1 MVGDAGAKA
10 RGAVTG
16 LAQAIGLP
24 PLLCVVAAAMT
35 FGAALVRGLT
45 GFGMAIILVPLLGL
59 IIAPGDAVVLGI
71 ILQLLIGPVGMK
83 RIMADAD
90 RASAVPIALLAMLAT
105 PAGMMVLKAVSP
117 DVARL
122 LIAAVAIG
130 AFLILFLPQ
139 HADGHPPGRVAIGV
153 TGLSS
158 GILTGFAAMPGP
170 PVVPFYLRQRIA
182 PATAR
187 ASMMLI
193 FFATAIAGTLA
204 SLWLGL
210 ATPRLFLLALL
221 LFVPMWLGDHFGNR
235 AFGRVPDRI
244 WRGIVAVVLGL
255 AGVSALVRLLS

>member
-1 MVGDAGAKA
+1 MTDLQSLVGIAPLTLAG
-10 RGAVTG
+10 
-16 LAQAIGLP
+16 
-24 PLLCVVAAAMT
+24 AAAMT
-35 FGAALVRGLT
+35 FGAAYVRGLT

-59 IIAPGDAVVLGI
+59 IITPGEAVVLGI

-83 RIMADAD
+83 RILADAD
-90 RASAVPIALLAMLAT
+90 RMSAVPIAMLAMLAT
-105 PAGMMVLKAVSP
+105 PVGMIALTTVTP

-139 HADGHPPGRVAIGV
+139 HPGGHRPGRVAIGI

-210 ATPRLFLLALL
+210 ATHRLVLLALL
-221 LFVPMWLGDHFGNR
+221 LFAPMWFGDHFGGR

-244 WRGIVAVVLGL
+244 WRSIVAVVLGL
-255 AGVSALVRLLS
+255 AGLSALVRIVN